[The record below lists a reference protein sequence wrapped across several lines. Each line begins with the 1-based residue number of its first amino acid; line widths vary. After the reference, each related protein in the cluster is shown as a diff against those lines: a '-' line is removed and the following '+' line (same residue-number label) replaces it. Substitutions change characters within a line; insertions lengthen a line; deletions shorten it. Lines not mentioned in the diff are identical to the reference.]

1 MKQIFFLLIS
11 FSLFN
16 ALHAQELPKGTWTLG
31 ASTNF
36 VGGASLFGSNPAGN
50 QMAIGFGKQKREVN
64 GVSAEETYTAINI
77 SPNFGYFVANDL
89 TIGIGTGFN
98 YFKSGDSNDAVTALT
113 VLPMVRYYFQS
124 GKNFRPF
131 GQVHGGVGV
140 LDFSDEPET
149 ISLVGAKA
157 GGAFFITPKASID
170 LFLDLNFGF
179 SKDDN
184 FGTEVNVTDTVF
196 GFGVSFSYFL

>member
-1 MKQIFFLLIS
+1 MKQFFLLV
-11 FSLFN
+11 FALCLFKM
-16 ALHAQELPKGTWTLG
+16 LHAQDLPKGTWTLG

-36 VGGASLFGSNPAGN
+36 VGGASIFGSNPAGN

-64 GVSAEETYTAINI
+64 GVSAEETYTAINF

-89 TIGIGTGFN
+89 MIGLGTGLN
-98 YFKSGDSNDAVTALT
+98 YYKSEDNDAFTALT
-113 VLPMVRYYFQS
+113 VLPMVRYYFIP

-131 GQVHGGVGV
+131 GQVHGGIGSIDIGV
-140 LDFSDEPET
+140 EPQT
-149 ISLVGAKA
+149 ITLVGTKA

-179 SKDDN
+179 SKEDN
-184 FGTEVNVTDTVF
+184 FGSEVDVTDTVF